1 MNKNEQLEVIIEG
14 YSFDGYG
21 VCKPGGYVLFVPGAI
36 KGERLKVKVLKAA
49 KNYGYAKIIDI
60 ITPSP
65 ERIAPLCSDCD
76 KCGGCQFWHMTYTA
90 ELELKKELV
99 NGLFERAGF
108 GRPIDTVLS
117 GGVIQGYRN
126 KAQYPIRLEGE
137 KAKIGFFAPHS
148 HRIVECR
155 CLIQPPQFEGLRH
168 ELMQFLTRYNIP
180 AFNEA
185 EYTGIARG
193 LYLRQSADGNSV
205 MAALIVNGSNFK
217 YERQLV
223 NCLTNYSEN
232 VKTVL
237 INFNSS
243 RSNSVLSPHFK
254 TLLGDGSITDT
265 LLNKRITFG
274 AGCFYQINHAAC
286 EILYKKSS
294 QFLGEHAF
302 GKVLDLFCGVG
313 SIGICTAPNA
323 KQLIGAESV
332 ESSVNYARINAKQNG
347 LKNASFIHTRVEN
360 ASSLKEAAPDAVIVD
375 PPRAGLHQN
384 AIKLLMEIMPK
395 TIVYISCN
403 PVTLCR
409 DLAAMSE
416 RYNIANAAAVD
427 MFPRTSHVET
437 VVLLSKGKIDSKKVR
452 VEFSLEGMDMS
463 GFQKGATYEQIKAY
477 VLEHSELKVSS
488 LYISQAKRKCG
499 LDVGQNYN
507 LSKKENAKVPKCP
520 PEKEA
525 AIMDALK
532 HFGMI

>member
-36 KGERLKVKVLKAA
+36 KGERLRVKVLKAA
-49 KNYGYAKIIDI
+49 KSYGYAKIIDI
-60 ITPSP
+60 LTPSP
-65 ERIAPLCSDCD
+65 ERIAPLCPDCD
-76 KCGGCQFWHMTYTA
+76 KCGGCQFWHMSYTA

-126 KAQYPIRLEGE
+126 KAQYPIRLEGS
-137 KAKIGFFAPHS
+137 KAKAGFFAPHS
-148 HRIVECR
+148 HRVVECR

-168 ELMQFLTRYNIP
+168 ELMQFLSRYNIP

-193 LYLRQSADGNSV
+193 LYLRQSADGKSI
-205 MAALIVNGSNFK
+205 MAALIVNGSTFK

-223 NCLTNYSEN
+223 NCLTGCSKN

-254 TLLGDGSITDT
+254 TLFGDGSITDT
-265 LLNKRITFG
+265 LLKKRITFG
-274 AGCFYQINHAAC
+274 AGCFYQVNHAAC
-286 EILYKKSS
+286 EILYKKAA
-294 QFLGEHAF
+294 QFLGEYAY
-302 GKVLDLFCGVG
+302 GRVLDLFCGVG

-323 KQLIGAESV
+323 KRLIGAESV
-332 ESSVNYARINAKQNG
+332 ESSVYYARINAKQNW
-347 LKNASFIHTRVEN
+347 LKNADFIHTRVEN
-360 ASSLKEAAPDAVIVD
+360 AWSLKEASPDAVIVD
-375 PPRAGLHQN
+375 PPRAGLHQS

-395 TIVYISCN
+395 AIVYISCN

-409 DLAAMSE
+409 DLAEMSE
-416 RYNIANAAAVD
+416 RYNIANTAAVD

-437 VVLLSKGKIDSKKVR
+437 IVLLQR
-452 VEFSLEGMDMS
+452 
-463 GFQKGATYEQIKAY
+463 KAR
-477 VLEHSELKVSS
+477 
-488 LYISQAKRKCG
+488 Q
-499 LDVGQNYN
+499 
-507 LSKKENAKVPKCP
+507 
-520 PEKEA
+520 
-525 AIMDALK
+525 
-532 HFGMI
+532 